1 MALSL
6 AYSPLELPLIASSQV
21 LNTMPTK
28 EVGNTSRKRKK
39 QLTLLP
45 NIYSSRDVEMVRNLS
60 LENVVN
66 PVEKMIKYSKDKEE
80 IDRNEDIIF
89 KRKGIKRESS
99 EIHLQNL
106 SQIEKEFKS
115 AHSQDFYQKYET
127 ILKEKKM
134 EEDILRLKKEINDSK
149 FQRDIM
155 YKEFLHTLHII
166 DDFKLEIQL
175 IDSEEY
181 YADKKNEVLN
191 SMGDNMS
198 TIGSGGAKHKKKEK
212 HRQRKMDLFV
222 LQTLSMKEQSIKNE
236 KKNALNEQTLAHIE
250 KAKLKGEEIKKLEE
264 LIAAKSRILEK
275 RIETLIDHYHQ
286 ILYEGLDTRQEGLSW
301 VIKDIWKLG
310 QNVKLSF
317 FPKFLDSISVD
328 YLFTVAHK
336 HVEITQLKTE
346 IDKKK
351 IELQKE
357 FAVIQ
362 KKKNEDQSNSNKMST
377 IFRTSVPLMPLNA
390 KGITFDKFKTHKQNE
405 ETKNEIYTL
414 KRVNEMCK
422 QKESV
427 KEVFKSPIITIISKL
442 TNQKEQIEKELKQLR
457 KQEMDRLFKECIEN
471 DHETKYQASIETIVS
486 ALVGE
491 MNKDKEL
498 VEFAK
503 IRKKYLDNLRNIEYF
518 SVCKK
523 PKAKNTTKLRFASF
537 TNSV

>member
-1 MALSL
+1 MALNLS
-6 AYSPLELPLIASSQV
+6 YSPLELPLISSSQV
-21 LNTMPTK
+21 LNTMPVK
-28 EVGNTSRKRKK
+28 EVRNTSRKRKK

-45 NIYSSRDVEMVRNLS
+45 NIYSSRDVELVRNLS
-60 LENVVN
+60 LENVIN
-66 PVEKMIKYSKDKEE
+66 PMEKMIKYSKDKEE
-80 IDRNEDIIF
+80 IDRNEDILF
-89 KRKGIKRESS
+89 KRKGIKRENS

-134 EEDILRLKKEINDSK
+134 EDDILKLRKEINDCK
-149 FQRDIM
+149 FQKDIM
-155 YKEFLHTLHII
+155 YKEFLHNLQII
-166 DDFKLEIQL
+166 DDFKLEIKL

-191 SMGDNMS
+191 NMGENMS
-198 TIGSGGAKHKKKEK
+198 TIGTGVKHKKKEK

-222 LQTLSMKEQSIKNE
+222 LQTLNMKEQSIKNE
-236 KKNALNEQTLAHIE
+236 KKNALNEQTLAQIE
-250 KAKLKGEEIKKLEE
+250 KTKLKGEEIKKIEE
-264 LIAAKSRILEK
+264 VIANKNKILEK
-275 RIETLIDHYHQ
+275 RIENLIDHYHQ

-301 VIKDIWKLG
+301 VIKEIWKLG

-317 FPKFLDSISVD
+317 FPKFLDSISID

-336 HVEITQLKTE
+336 NVEITQLKTE

-357 FAVIQ
+357 FAIIQ
-362 KKKNEDQSNSNKMST
+362 RKKNEEQNNSNKMST

-442 TNQKEQIEKELKQLR
+442 TNQKEQIERELKQLR
-457 KQEMDRLFKECIEN
+457 KQEMQRLYKECIEN

-491 MNKDKEL
+491 TNKDKEL

-503 IRKKYLDNLRNIEYF
+503 IRKMYIDNLRNIEYF

-523 PKAKNTTKLRFASF
+523 PKTKNTTKLRFASF
-537 TNSV
+537 TNSQ